1 MELVDWLVVGALVMS
16 LINTIAIMGLGK
28 LNEDLKRTV
37 DHLIVN
43 AMIMTELLSREE
55 QENNGDE

>member
-1 MELVDWLVVGALVMS
+1 MELIDWLVVGALVMS

-55 QENNGDE
+55 QENNGDD

>member
-1 MELVDWLVVGALVMS
+1 MEMIDWLVVGALVMS

-28 LNEDLKRTV
+28 QHEDLKRTI

-43 AMIMTELLSREE
+43 AMITSELMQLME
-55 QENNGDE
+55 QEINGDD

>member
-1 MELVDWLVVGALVMS
+1 MELIDWLVVGALVMS

-28 LNEDLKRTV
+28 QHESLKRTI

-43 AMIMTELLSREE
+43 AMIMSELMQLME
-55 QENNGDE
+55 QENNGDD

>member
-1 MELVDWLVVGALVMS
+1 MELIDWLVVGSLAMS

-28 LNEDLKRTV
+28 KHEDLGRTV

-43 AMIMTELLSREE
+43 AMIMTELLSRED
-55 QENNGDE
+55 QENNADE

>member
-1 MELVDWLVVGALVMS
+1 MTEWLVFAALAVS

-28 LNEDLKRTV
+28 QHESLKRTI

-55 QENNGDE
+55 QENNGDD